1 MTVSSLFSALV
12 LYRTAFDGHLAAP
25 NSYEDFELLDL
36 VAEHAGFDVIER
48 LDELAPLGGDLFC
61 VSCA

>member
-1 MTVSSLFSALV
+1 M
-12 LYRTAFDGHLAAP
+12 LYRTAFDERLAAP

-36 VAEHAGFDVIER
+36 IAEHAGFDVIER